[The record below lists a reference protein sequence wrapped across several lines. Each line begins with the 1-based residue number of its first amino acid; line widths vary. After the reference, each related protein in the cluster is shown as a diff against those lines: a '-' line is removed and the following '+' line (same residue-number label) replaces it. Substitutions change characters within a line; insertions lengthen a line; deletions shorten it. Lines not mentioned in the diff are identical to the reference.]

1 MAKTLACI
9 DIGGSKIACLV
20 GETDERS
27 GCVLL
32 KSADIRESRGIDG
45 GNIINVKEFIR
56 VVEKVVSNVEK
67 ICGQNIKSVFVNLAG
82 DDAQSSL
89 ISLEKPMP
97 DDGKISRNDIY
108 KISGEIIGKFEADD
122 KEVIQAV
129 LVSSNRDENNT
140 IKYTFNVICADR
152 KKTNKIKSSLAK
164 LNIGVENFV
173 CNSFASSLCIGEY
186 ETSMRIALAIDFGY
200 EFTDFCVLQNGK
212 TIYNDSIRLAG
223 KILTQDIATILRIPF
238 GLAEEVKIKNVT
250 LLLDVFEERENI
262 RVSVD
267 GGEDSF
273 RVAKEKRKLVNDVF
287 FARMEEI
294 VYKIKSILEK
304 KKLFD
309 KIDSVIITGGTSNTF
324 GLEKFVEDKLGLKTK
339 KIFINNFE
347 VNNTLDEE
355 KIRNPI
361 YSTAL
366 GLLSFASKM
375 SQQRE
380 IVGKNSPFGNFVN
393 GLLQNLINL
402 FIS

>member
-140 IKYTFNVICADR
+140 IKYTFNVICAVR
-152 KKTNKIKSSLAK
+152 KKTNKIKISLAK